1 MFLKILKHQFN
12 MGEKLL
18 SEFKDL
24 IDPRMLP
31 SRRKYLYYYIVGLVD
46 GEGCFSISI
55 KKQEGTRFGWVID
68 PVFHVTQ
75 SKDQIVVLEILKRVF
90 NCGRIIPKPGQ
101 EDSMFQYI
109 VDSRKN
115 IAEKVIPFFRKH
127 KPIVKWR
134 EFQYFAEIVEGLER
148 GEHKTPEGF
157 KNLLKKAYQIS
168 SDRKHKLDDV
178 ISEMERRVDASETI
192 RRAP

>member
-1 MFLKILKHQFN
+1 